1 MCGICGVYNAHSGE
15 SVSGEM
21 LERMIGS
28 ISHRGPDDSG
38 AYLDGPVGLGF
49 ARLSIIDL
57 SGGHQPMSNETGDV
71 WLVFNGEIW
80 NYKEL
85 RKELIEKGHLFR
97 TNSDTETIV
106 HAYEEYGVGCVAR
119 LHGAR
124 PRREKT
130 SLLYP
135 SER

>member
-1 MCGICGVYNAHSGE
+1 MCGICGVYNGHGGE
-15 SVSGEM
+15 PASPQLIAQM
-21 LERMIGS
+21 TQL

-38 AYLDGPVGLGF
+38 IYLDGPVGLGF

-57 SGGHQPMSNETGDV
+57 SGGHQPMSNKNGDV

-85 RKELIEKGHLFR
+85 RKELLEKGHLFR

-106 HAYEEYGVGCVAR
+106 HAYEEYGADCV
-119 LHGAR
+119 
-124 PRREKT
+124 
-130 SLLYP
+130 
-135 SER
+135 

>member
-1 MCGICGVYNAHSGE
+1 
-15 SVSGEM
+15 
-21 LERMIGS
+21 
-28 ISHRGPDDSG
+28 
-38 AYLDGPVGLGF
+38 
-49 ARLSIIDL
+49 
-57 SGGHQPMSNETGDV
+57 MSNETGDV